1 VIRDK
6 VFSKYNFF
14 KENARLCLGKVSL
27 FIILKER
34 DKRERERER
43 ERESTQKKKYTN
55 CFSLSRCEMS
65 SFLIE
70 NGK

>member
-34 DKRERERER
+34 DKRERERE
-43 ERESTQKKKYTN
+43 STQKKKYTN